1 MRQKAFVIP
10 NEIEDL
16 RQRLE
21 HWRSTHKRRGRIP
34 EALWAEAAEL
44 ARQHGVYQT
53 ARTLRLEYTMLWYW
67 SQQLHKPA
75 GRSLDAAV
83 PPEFVELIAPPA
95 PGLFKIVG
103 TAVPLRSTPLR
114 DGSGELEYHRLE
126 NSGRIAITLYMAENV
141 TVAPA
146 R

>member
-34 EALWAEAAEL
+34 EALWVEAAEL

-53 ARTLRLEYTMLWYW
+53 ARTLRLEYTRLWYW
-67 SQQLHKPA
+67 SQKLRTPA

-95 PGLFKIVG
+95 PGLCECVIEWESPRGK
-103 TAVPLRSTPLR
+103 
-114 DGSGELEYHRLE
+114 
-126 NSGRIAITLYMAENV
+126 V
-141 TVAPA
+141 TVQLKGTTLPDLSGLSRALWSQP
-146 R
+146 

>member
-1 MRQKAFVIP
+1 MRQKAVVIP

-53 ARTLRLEYTMLWYW
+53 ARTLRLEYTRLWYW
-67 SQQLHKPA
+67 SQKLRQPA

-95 PGLFKIVG
+95 PGLCECVIEWESPRGK
-103 TAVPLRSTPLR
+103 
-114 DGSGELEYHRLE
+114 
-126 NSGRIAITLYMAENV
+126 V
-141 TVAPA
+141 TVQLKGTTLPDLSGLSRALWSQP
-146 R
+146 

>member
-1 MRQKAFVIP
+1 MRQKAVVIP

-53 ARTLRLEYTMLWYW
+53 ARTLRLEYTRLWYW
-67 SQQLHKPA
+67 SQKLQPA
-75 GRSLDAAV
+75 GRALDAAV

-95 PGLFKIVG
+95 PGLCECVIEWESPRGK
-103 TAVPLRSTPLR
+103 
-114 DGSGELEYHRLE
+114 
-126 NSGRIAITLYMAENV
+126 V
-141 TVAPA
+141 TVHLKGTTLPDLSGWSRALWSQP
-146 R
+146 